1 MPRAS
6 LTILALLLSA
16 CGASTTAST
25 EAAPSAAASSAAQNA
40 SGACTARAAR
50 DWSVGD
56 AAFMIQATADGPSCA
71 NATALL
77 VLRTHDGRALFA
89 DAYPIEQVPLAFN
102 PRADATRL
110 ATDLQAWIAG
120 DDAHRTAD
128 QLPAWPEGA
137 AAPPG
142 FMPKLA
148 RLAYEGLRTEKAA
161 ILCYPDGGESN
172 ACIALT
178 PSPAGVQRIG
188 SLTPERR

>member
-1 MPRAS
+1 MSRAIFVS
-6 LTILALLLSA
+6 FALLLGA
-16 CGASTTAST
+16 CGASTTPST

-50 DWSVGD
+50 DWSVGSSS
-56 AAFMIQATADGPSCA
+56 FMIEASADGPTC
-71 NATALL
+71 ATATATL
-77 VLRTHDGRALFA
+77 VLRSHDGRALFS

-102 PRADATRL
+102 TRADATRL

-120 DDAHRTAD
+120 DDEHRTAN

-142 FMPKLA
+142 FTAKLA

-172 ACIALT
+172 ACVALT
-178 PSPAGVQRIG
+178 PSPALVERMG